1 MKLILLWVYSMLPF
15 YCCVAQLTNEKVLTI
30 KELFQLADSNAK
42 LIEIAGQGVTISRQ
56 KTSIAKSDRLPEI
69 SASADAGYLSNVAIL
84 NPDFSYHQTVPAP
97 HYSNNYFL
105 ETSEVLYKG
114 NYINNNVKRSKLYEQ
129 LSVLNL
135 VGEKQDVKIL
145 LLGKYLALQQLFNDR
160 IIYLK
165 NIALA
170 ERRLKDIRSL
180 RTQGMVT
187 QNDIIRSELQIADFK
202 LDLEDIDNNTTII
215 NVDLCVTLGLSEQTT
230 LLPDASV
237 YSQVTSSKP
246 YSSYLET
253 AYIQQPAMKETIVR
267 EAIAEKNISLERAA
281 ACPVISLYADNALQR
296 PFLLTLEPIN
306 IYYNAYQAGV
316 RINYDI
322 SSIYHTREHVQLARL
337 EYEQERTKTALQQQK
352 TIIEVNTAFTN
363 YTEARQRY
371 ETLLESQELANDNY
385 RIVEKKYINQL
396 ATITDM
402 LDAST
407 AKLSAELRVSNAKI
421 NIIDKWYILQKS
433 SGDF

>member
-1 MKLILLWVYSMLPF
+1 MKVVLLWVCSLLPF
-15 YCCVAQLTNEKVLTI
+15 FSCVAQPANEKVLTI

-42 LIEIAGQGVTISRQ
+42 QIEISGQGVAISRQ
-56 KTSIAKSDRLPEI
+56 KTSIAKSERLPEI
-69 SASADAGYLSNVAIL
+69 SASADAGYLSNIAIL

-97 HYSNNYFL
+97 HLSNNYFM

-135 VGEKQDVKIL
+135 ARERQDVKLSL
-145 LLGKYLALQQLFNDR
+145 LNKYLALQQLFNAR
-160 IIYLK
+160 IIYVK

-215 NVDLCVTLGLSEQTT
+215 ELDLCVTLGLPEQTT
-230 LLPDASV
+230 LLPDTSV
-237 YSQVTSSKP
+237 YSQVTFAKP
-246 YSSYLET
+246 YSSYLEA
-253 AYIQQPAMKETIVR
+253 AYVQQPVMKETILR
-267 EAIAEKNISLERAA
+267 EAIAEKNISLEKAA
-281 ACPVISLYADNALQR
+281 GRPVVSLYMGNALQR
-296 PFLLTLEPIN
+296 PFLLTLEPLN

-316 RINYDI
+316 SVKYNI
-322 SSIYHTREHVQLARL
+322 SSIYHVREHVQLAKL
-337 EYEQERTKTALQQQK
+337 EYEQERTRTVLQQQE
-352 TIIEVNTAFTN
+352 TEIEVNTAFTN

-371 ETLLESQELANDNY
+371 ETLQKSRDLANDNY

-407 AKLSAELRVSNAKI
+407 AKLSAELRLSNAQI
-421 NIIDKWYILQKS
+421 DIIDKWYILQKF